1 MSAGLNPV
9 LLATVAVLNAPLY
22 YLAFRLLFRDWE
34 EFTEAVWFWL
44 KPDLWSLFT
53 GELAQDW
60 WAEIKLGI
68 LFAAC
73 SGAVY
78 LETLAIQTQFL

>member
-1 MSAGLNPV
+1 MTAGLNPV
-9 LLATVAVLNAPLY
+9 LLATLAVVNAPLY
-22 YLAFRLLFRDWE
+22 YLAYRLIFKDWE

-44 KPDLWSLFT
+44 KPDFYSLLM

-60 WAEIKLGI
+60 WAELKLG
-68 LFAAC
+68 FFFGAC

-78 LETLAIQTQFL
+78 LETLAIQTRFL